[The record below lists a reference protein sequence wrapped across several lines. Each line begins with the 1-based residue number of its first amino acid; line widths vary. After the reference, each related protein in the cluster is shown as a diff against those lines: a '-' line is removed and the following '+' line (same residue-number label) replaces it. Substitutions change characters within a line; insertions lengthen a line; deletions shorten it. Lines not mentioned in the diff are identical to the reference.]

1 MTTKADEVL
10 ETLLAKMKGQPW
22 RQTWQSLATGQANHT
37 TRKAYRGA
45 NQFILSCQAADKGYT
60 SGHWLTYKQAAD
72 MGGTVKK
79 GEKGTHIVYFQ
90 TKEKEIETPE
100 GTDVERYGF
109 WKVYTVF
116 ALEQT
121 TLPQLAVKTLPI
133 TSDKLIARVSGM
145 EIVHQANLK
154 TPHVKPADWKVYM
167 PFKEQFETTAHY
179 LGVLFHEAVHWS
191 GRPAA
196 LNRECLELYSQAIA
210 YRAKEEVIAELGSCL
225 IAARHNTGFLNTS
238 DENASYIEGWLKK
251 AKAKDLREYLSAA
264 QKACDYVSERL
275 TLDFNQ
281 TQEASNSDQ
290 KTVNF

>member
-22 RQTWQSLATGQANHT
+22 DKMWTSLSTGQANHSS
-37 TRKAYRGA
+37 RKAYRGA
-45 NQFILSCQAADKGYT
+45 NQFILSCEAADKGYT
-60 SGHWLTYKQAAD
+60 SGHWITYKQAAD

-90 TKEKEIETPE
+90 TKEKEVETSE

-133 TSDKLIARVSGM
+133 TSDKLLARVSGM
-145 EIVHQANLK
+145 EIVHQANIDA
-154 TPHVKPADWKVYM
+154 PHVKPSDWRVYM
-167 PFKEQFETTAHY
+167 PFKEQFKTTSHY
-179 LGVLFHEAVHWS
+179 LGTLFHEAVHWS
-191 GRPAA
+191 GRPAG
-196 LNRECLELYSQAIA
+196 LNRECLQLYSQAIA

-238 DENASYIEGWLKK
+238 EKNAAYIEGWLKS

-281 TQEASNSDQ
+281 TQEDSHQDKKS
-290 KTVNF
+290 VNF